1 MPHLLNHL
9 FVQMQNLADTYSYVC
24 TGHMYGGKLLCQ
36 LARGGGGKL
45 DECCDVVTLWSC
57 HVQCKHADHA
67 HTWETSRAQ
76 LPACCTNPK
85 LE

>member
-9 FVQMQNLADTYSYVC
+9 FVQMQNFADTYSYVC

-36 LARGGGGKL
+36 LAQGVGVMT
-45 DECCDVVTLWSC
+45 DVVTLWSC

-85 LE
+85 P